1 MAGLGEKFITFR
13 YKNPEDWWHSMLSG
27 HAPAVPVGKMRKLFK
42 HLPAEKHCKFCNA
55 PFDGPFA
62 RFFKLTHQSPSR
74 LSPTLCQ
81 LCEDMSKIVVGG
93 AEVELT
99 LVFADVRGSTA
110 LAETMSPT
118 EYANLISK
126 FFVASSNVMFKADAW
141 VESLEG
147 DQVSGVFIPG
157 FVGPKHASVAIEVA
171 REMQRVIAQ
180 LSLEGNGI
188 GVGVG
193 VHTGTAYVGTVG
205 SDFGAADI
213 TVLGDVPNTTAR
225 LCSAAATG
233 EILVS
238 KDACS
243 AAGLQLEKAE
253 IRHLELKGKSH
264 LVSVLVLNR
273 QDYAQ

>member
-1 MAGLGEKFITFR
+1 MAGLGEKFFKSR
-13 YKNPEDWWHSMLSG
+13 YKNPEDWWRSLLSG
-27 HAPAVPVGKMRKLFK
+27 NAPAVPVGRMRNIFK
-42 HLPAEKHCKFCNA
+42 YLPAERRCKFCNA
-55 PFDGPFA
+55 PFDGHFA
-62 RFFKLTHQSPSR
+62 RFFRLTNQVPSR

-93 AEVELT
+93 AEIELT

-126 FFVASSNVMFKADAW
+126 FFAASSKVMVKAGAW
-141 VESLEG
+141 VEALAG
-147 DQVSGVFIPG
+147 DQVSGIFIPG
-157 FVGPKHASVAIEVA
+157 FVGPKHASIAIEA
-171 REMQRVIAQ
+171 AKEIQRVIAQ
-180 LSLEGNGI
+180 LGVGGKGI

-193 VHTGTAYVGTVG
+193 VHTGLTYMGAVGTD
-205 SDFGAADI
+205 SGATDI
-213 TVLGDVPNTTAR
+213 TVLGDIPNTTAR

-238 KDACS
+238 KDACT
-243 AAGLQLEKAE
+243 AVGLDLEKAE
-253 IRHLELKGKSH
+253 IRHLELKGKS
-264 LVSVLVLNR
+264 LPVCVLVLKR